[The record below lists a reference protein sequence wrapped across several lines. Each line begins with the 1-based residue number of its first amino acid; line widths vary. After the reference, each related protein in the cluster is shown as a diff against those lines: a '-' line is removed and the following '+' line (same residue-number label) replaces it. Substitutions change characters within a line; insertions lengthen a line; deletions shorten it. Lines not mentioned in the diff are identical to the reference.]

1 MTTSCSVE
9 KNTMNCEIVVTFSD
23 LKHSA
28 QNPNLMLNWR
38 ASLQMVA
45 EEPEAEEAWRLEAV
59 CLQRPVDKL
68 LSTQRGK

>member
-9 KNTMNCEIVVTFSD
+9 KNIMNCETVVTLSD

-28 QNPNLMLNWR
+28 QNPNLMLNWS

-45 EEPEAEEAWRLEAV
+45 EEPEAEEA
-59 CLQRPVDKL
+59 
-68 LSTQRGK
+68 